1 MRSVS
6 NLFNCHRLATGHF
19 LIGKPLHGWRATAIR
34 GAMKIRGI
42 TLCLGLALLLPAC
55 RKPVE
60 KVETTR
66 EQTMRDQDLKLDAT
80 STQRFEAPG
89 TGPIIA
95 GMIPE
100 GWQEMPGNQFRLLS
114 YRFGSGGDVAV
125 GLAAGGMADNV
136 NRWLRQFDKDP
147 LSEAAIAR
155 LEQGVVTGIPGLW
168 VEAEGDYAAGMG
180 QSAKPGQALYGIIAE
195 KDGRIVTVKMTGPA
209 AEVTAEKAKL
219 KAFVAALR
227 ERGE

>member
-1 MRSVS
+1 M
-6 NLFNCHRLATGHF
+6 
-19 LIGKPLHGWRATAIR
+19 PLHGWRAAAIG

-55 RKPVE
+55 RKSVE
-60 KVETTR
+60 KVEMTR

-80 STQRFEAPG
+80 SSERFGNTG

-114 YRFGSGGDVAV
+114 YHFGTGGDVAV
-125 GLAAGGMADNV
+125 GLAAGGMAENV
-136 NRWLRQFDKDP
+136 NRWLHQFAKEP
-147 LSEAAIAR
+147 LGDAAMAR
-155 LEQGVVTGIPGLW
+155 LEQGTVTGIPGLW
-168 VEAEGDYAAGMG
+168 VEAEGDYIAGMG
-180 QSAKPGQALYGIIAE
+180 QTAKPGQALYGIIAE

-209 AEVTAEKAKL
+209 AEVAAEKPKL

-227 ERGE
+227 ERGQ